1 MKAGA
6 LRLKDTS
13 APINLIAF
21 GHAIRIFILNPPD
34 RTRAGIT
41 NVNVKFKQ

>member
-6 LRLKDTS
+6 LRLKDTP
-13 APINLIAF
+13 AVNLIAF
-21 GHAIRIFILNPPD
+21 GHTIRIFILNPPD

-41 NVNVKFKQ
+41 NVNVKFEQ